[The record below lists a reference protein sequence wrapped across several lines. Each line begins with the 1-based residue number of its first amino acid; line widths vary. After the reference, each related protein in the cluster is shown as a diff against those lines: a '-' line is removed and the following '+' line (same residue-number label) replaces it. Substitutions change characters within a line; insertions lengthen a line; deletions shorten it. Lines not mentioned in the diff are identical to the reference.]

1 MSSLIQHAARLLQE
15 AEYAVA
21 LTGAGIST
29 PSGIPDFRSP
39 GSGLWAQ
46 VDPMEVASRW
56 GFLRHPEKFY
66 AWVRPLA
73 DTMAAAK
80 PNSAHHA
87 LAALEAAGMIRTVI
101 TQNVDGLHQAAGSR
115 NVLEV
120 HGHFREATCLHCA
133 AVHPGE
139 GLLQRFQ
146 ETGQAPRCA
155 CGGVLKPNVVLFGDP
170 LPPDVLREAQRA
182 VRRCDVML
190 VAGSSLEVVPAGDWP
205 GEVVARGGKLIIVN
219 MTPTP
224 FDPRADVVIHGDVSQ
239 VLPEIAHAAGVKVLG
254 WRERVRQRV
263 QQAVE
268 RRVPR
273 P

>member
-1 MSSLIQHAARLLQE
+1 MSSLIQHAARLLRE

-21 LTGAGIST
+21 LTGAGVST

-56 GFLRHPEKFY
+56 SFLRHPERFY
-66 AWVRPLA
+66 AWVQPLA
-73 DTMAAAK
+73 ATMAAAK
-80 PNSAHHA
+80 PNSAHRA
-87 LAALEAAGMIRTVI
+87 LAALETAGVIQTVI
-101 TQNVDGLHQAAGSR
+101 TQNIDGLHQAAGSR

-120 HGHFREATCLHCA
+120 HGHFREAVCLRCA
-133 AVHPGE
+133 TVQPSE
-139 GLLQRFQ
+139 GLLARFQ
-146 ETGQAPRCA
+146 ETGQAPRCG
-155 CGGVLKPNVVLFGDP
+155 CGGILKPNVVLFGDP
-170 LPPDVLREAQRA
+170 LPPDVLQAAQRA

-219 MTPTP
+219 MTPTAI
-224 FDPRADVVIHGDVSQ
+224 DAQAAVVIHGDVSQ
-239 VLPEIAHAAGVKVLG
+239 VLPEIAHAAGVKVMGL
-254 WRERVRQRV
+254 RERIRQRLH
-263 QQAVE
+263 QAVD
-268 RRVPR
+268 RHVPR

>member
-1 MSSLIQHAARLLQE
+1 MPSLTQYAARLLLE

-73 DTMAAAK
+73 ATMAAAK
-80 PNSAHHA
+80 PNRAHLA
-87 LAALEAAGMIRTVI
+87 LAALEAAGVIQTVI

-120 HGHFREATCLHCA
+120 HGHFREAVCLRCETEY
-133 AVHPGE
+133 PGE
-139 GLLQRFQ
+139 GLLKQFQ

-155 CGGVLKPNVVLFGDP
+155 CGGVLKPKVVLFGDP
-170 LPPDVLREAQRA
+170 LPPDVLQEAQRA
-182 VRRCDVML
+182 VRRCDAML

-224 FDPRADVVIHGDVSQ
+224 LDPRADVVIHGDVSQ
-239 VLPEIAHAAGVKVLG
+239 VLPEIAHAARVKVMGL
-254 WRERVRQRV
+254 RERIRQRLQRTV
-263 QQAVE
+263 D
-268 RRVPR
+268 RRLPR
-273 P
+273 I